1 MSDVRYY
8 SVRVDGHEIE
18 ALDLQPEQYKT
29 QAGRDAVRQQVAERH
44 GIGTWGLRLQEIGR
58 PYIVY
63 TDMETGK
70 QIRKEIKK

>member
-1 MSDVRYY
+1 MSKVRYY

-18 ALDLQPEQYKT
+18 AIELKPHQYET
-29 QAGRDAVRQQVAERH
+29 QAGRDRVRYEIAERH
-44 GIGTWGLRLQEIGR
+44 GISTWGMRLQEIGR

-70 QIRKEIKK
+70 QIRKDIEK